1 MTRTADTERL
11 SFEEVLRALLKQVVA
26 ADAEMQLQ
34 QGLAWKQVTAPLRV
48 RGIDVAEG
56 LEHFR
61 ALGITELRLE
71 FRLEP
76 RMPGRCARI
85 WRARRYLVGMP
96 GAMQPMR
103 YRLAATNSGTCAIGV
118 TVTVGRTADG
128 AWDVTSE
135 SAEGAPFVRAD
146 VPRALAEGV
155 ALLRQRPALALLCGH
170 AVRL

>member
-1 MTRTADTERL
+1 MTRTADTEWL
-11 SFEEVLRALLKQVVA
+11 SFEEVLRVLLKQVVA

-61 ALGITELRLE
+61 ELGITELRLE

-76 RMPGRCARI
+76 RMPGRCARL
-85 WRARRYLVGMP
+85 WRALRRLIGIP
-96 GAMQPMR
+96 GAVQPMR
-103 YRLAATNSGTCAIGV
+103 YRLVAADGGACAIDV

-128 AWDVTSE
+128 AWDVTTE
-135 SAEGAPFVRAD
+135 PAEGAPLAHAD
-146 VPRALAEGV
+146 VPRALAG
-155 ALLRQRPALALLCGH
+155 
-170 AVRL
+170 

>member
-1 MTRTADTERL
+1 MTRTADTEWL

-56 LEHFR
+56 LDHFR
-61 ALGITELRLE
+61 ELGITELRLE

-85 WRARRYLVGMP
+85 WRALRYLVGMP

-128 AWDVTSE
+128 AWDVTTE
-135 SAEGAPFVRAD
+135 SAEGAPFVHAD
-146 VPRALAEGV
+146 VPRALAG
-155 ALLRQRPALALLCGH
+155 
-170 AVRL
+170 

>member
-61 ALGITELRLE
+61 ELGIPEL
-71 FRLEP
+71 

-85 WRARRYLVGMP
+85 WRALRYLVGMP

-128 AWDVTSE
+128 AWDVTTE
-135 SAEGAPFVRAD
+135 SAEGAPFVHAD
-146 VPRALAEGV
+146 VPRALAG
-155 ALLRQRPALALLCGH
+155 
-170 AVRL
+170 